1 MNAQRFVALTLL
13 ALFVFLSCSSGAV
26 FIPSPLWQCNI
37 SNLVKHTDLVV
48 LGKVTGMKVIL
59 LPGRSKCSTSI
70 SIKVESVIKGD
81 KAVEDGTL
89 RFTVLGAAGVETYR
103 DTPTVCEFTSNERV
117 LLFLNGSDGD
127 YALRLW
133 TRGKVTVN
141 DNQVLFPYTFERK
154 IFSERYN
161 EMREIPVE
169 SGVELPLD
177 LVVTIAEASI
187 KDYEAIPVESGV
199 ELPLDLIV
207 TVAKASIKDY
217 KAIEVLEKKVAISVS
232 DMPVDDRPKV
242 TAELYKWVE
251 EEAEQILEKKPEDKQ

>member
-1 MNAQRFVALTLL
+1 M
-13 ALFVFLSCSSGAV
+13 
-26 FIPSPLWQCNI
+26 
-37 SNLVKHTDLVV
+37 KHTDLVV

-59 LPGRSKCSTSI
+59 LPGRSECSTSI

-81 KAVEDGTL
+81 KVVEDGTL
-89 RFTVLGAAGVETYR
+89 RFAVWGDVGVETYR
-103 DTPTVCEFTSNERV
+103 PDTPTVCEFTSNERV
-117 LLFLNGSDGD
+117 LLFLNGSDDD

-154 IFSERYN
+154 IFSEQYN
-161 EMREIPVE
+161 EMGEIPVE

-177 LVVTIAEASI
+177 LV
-187 KDYEAIPVESGV
+187 
-199 ELPLDLIV
+199 V

-251 EEAEQILEKKPEDKQ
+251 EKAEQILEKEPDDKQ